1 MSISSLTVG
10 SKIKYKIVLLGDQ
23 YSGKTAVIDRFI
35 NEKFE
40 DSYNVN
46 LKMILAH
53 DWNRLFSQKCCI
65 FKQDLQT
72 SVMGHSRSIEI
83 QKSYPK
89 LLEGF

>member
-40 DSYNVN
+40 DSYNVKFDIIKGYHWDRF
-46 LKMILAH
+46 L
-53 DWNRLFSQKCCI
+53 S
-65 FKQDLQT
+65 
-72 SVMGHSRSIEI
+72 
-83 QKSYPK
+83 
-89 LLEGF
+89 